1 VRLVAFV
8 GTTDLERAHEFYGGV
23 LGLYRIEASD
33 FANAYEVE
41 GTTLR
46 VTRVAE
52 VVPAPYTVLG
62 FSVTDLSRAMNELPV
77 EFKRYPGLEQDP
89 EGVWAAPG
97 GSRIAWFDDP
107 DGNTLSLQQPP
118 AGH

>member
-8 GTTDLERAHEFYGGV
+8 ATTDLDRAHDFYGGV
-23 LGLYRIEASD
+23 LGLSRVEASD
-33 FANAYEVE
+33 FANAYEVG

-46 VTRVAE
+46 VTRVRE

-62 FSVTDLSRAMNELPV
+62 FSVGDLSAAMSELSV
-77 EFKRYPGLEQDP
+77 QFKRYPGLEQDP

-97 GSRIAWFDDP
+97 GSRIAWFEDS

-118 AGH
+118 G